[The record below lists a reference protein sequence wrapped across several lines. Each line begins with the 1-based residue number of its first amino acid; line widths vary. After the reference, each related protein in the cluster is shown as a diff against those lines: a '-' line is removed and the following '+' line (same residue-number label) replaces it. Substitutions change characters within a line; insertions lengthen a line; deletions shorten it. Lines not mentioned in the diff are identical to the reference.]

1 MKQPGRM
8 GADRAVNGKT
18 GDMAAELSDFTGGFG
33 ADVVVEAVGMPR
45 LLEES
50 LGYAAL
56 GVASLSW
63 GSTPNRRRSPRSW

>member
-1 MKQPGRM
+1 
-8 GADRAVNGKT
+8 
-18 GDMAAELSDFTGGFG
+18 MAAELSDFTGGFG